1 MGAKTSKQQHNHS
14 PTQNINSYKNVRRAY
29 AKWEHHSIP
38 VSHDILRFV
47 SEENKNLKKHNQLSQ
62 NFPDQQNSS
71 STKTSHH
78 DQNLHEKKLNL
89 EKSQSME
96 QLFNSKNLIT
106 AQQLIKNQ
114 SERRLKYRS
123 LLSLQSND
131 ILQKSLLI
139 TNTNQ
144 FIYSKNKTIQI
155 PSDLQFVLINQF
167 DLKVNFNFQMKV
179 TLLVFFFN
187 LEFL

>member
-14 PTQNINSYKNVRRAY
+14 PTQNSNSYKNVRRAY

-62 NFPDQQNSS
+62 NFPDQQKLIQPYPSS
-71 STKTSHH
+71 IKTSHH
-78 DQNLHEKKLNL
+78 DQNLHGKKLHL

-114 SERRLKYRS
+114 SQRRLKYRS
-123 LLSLQSND
+123 SLSLQSND
-131 ILQKSLLI
+131 ILQESLLI

-179 TLLVFFFN
+179 TL
-187 LEFL
+187 